1 MLSSLLKLPVNPLS
15 KLTGCHANRRIT
27 GSFNKVIGKGK
38 ESNNIRD
45 KPDDKDRGRTNG
57 DGQGIGRREQ

>member
-27 GSFNKVIGKGK
+27 GSFNKVIGKERRAIILGINRMTRIEVVLMVTGK
-38 ESNNIRD
+38 V
-45 KPDDKDRGRTNG
+45 
-57 DGQGIGRREQ
+57 